1 MSALRVHVDGVGLWA
16 AHWLHFDALRAQL
29 AGRAIPP
36 AEHARPAAERL
47 PANER
52 RRAPESVLLAIEV
65 AGQAID
71 MSGADQTQLAC
82 VFASAH
88 GDHVITDYMCTT
100 LARAPTELSPTRFH
114 NSVHNAP
121 VGYWTIAIGC
131 HAPSTAICSGHTSFC
146 GALLEAATQVE
157 ADRRPVL
164 LVCSDIAGTGALNE
178 LTDCRQSFGC
188 ALVLSPQQSKHSIAT
203 LQLRVTAGETAAT
216 TRPSATLPEWYTDN
230 ASARALPLLTL
241 LATDG
246 GRAALALSPSMHL
259 DVHTEIIQ

>member
-1 MSALRVHVDGVGLWA
+1 
-16 AHWLHFDALRAQL
+16 
-29 AGRAIPP
+29 
-36 AEHARPAAERL
+36 L

-100 LARAPTELSPTRFH
+100 LAQSPTELSPTRFH

-131 HAPSTAICSGHTSFC
+131 HAPSTAICAGHTSF
-146 GALLEAATQVE
+146 GAALLEAAAQVQ
-157 ADRRPVL
+157 ADQRQTL
-164 LVCSDIAGTGALNE
+164 LVCSDIAGSGALNE
-178 LTDCRQSFGC
+178 LTGCRQSFGC
-188 ALVLSPQQSKHSIAT
+188 ALVLSPEKNKRSVAS
-203 LQLRVTAGETAAT
+203 LELCVTAGETPVMTNPAA
-216 TRPSATLPEWYTDN
+216 LPEWYIDN

-241 LATDG
+241 LAKDG
-246 GRAALALSPSMHL
+246 GRAALALAPSMHL